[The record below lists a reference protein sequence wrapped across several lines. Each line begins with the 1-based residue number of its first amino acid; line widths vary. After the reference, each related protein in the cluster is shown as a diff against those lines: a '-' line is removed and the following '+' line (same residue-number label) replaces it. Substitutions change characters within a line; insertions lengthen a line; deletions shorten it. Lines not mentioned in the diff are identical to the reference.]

1 MKLFRLLLKFFTPKK
16 KYKIKMVN
24 EEDLERYLSS
34 IGILESIKKGEMHCK
49 FCGTKITLKN
59 LQVIYPYNNKIY
71 LICSR
76 KKCLERL

>member
-1 MKLFRLLLKFFTPKK
+1 MKLFRLLLKFFKPRK

-24 EEDLERYLSS
+24 EEDLERYLYS

-49 FCGTKITLKN
+49 FCGTKITFKN
-59 LQVIYPYNNKIY
+59 LQLIYPYNNKIY

-76 KKCLERL
+76 QECLEKL